1 MKYIVIL
8 GDGMSD
14 EPIEALGGR
23 TPLEAAS
30 TPVMDELAGKGE
42 LGMVQ
47 NVPAGMSPG
56 SEVANLS
63 VMGYDPLVDFTGR
76 SPLEALSIGVDME
89 PEDIVFRCNVV
100 TLTEEEPYEEKI
112 IVDHSSG
119 EISVLLNRDC
129 CKRLLFLE
137 RKFHPD

>member
-14 EPIEALGGR
+14 EPIAALGGR

-30 TPVMDELAGKGE
+30 TPVMDALASKGE

-47 NVPAGMSPG
+47 NVPQGMSPG

-63 VMGYDPLVDFTGR
+63 VLGYDPLVDFTGR
-76 SPLEALSIGVDME
+76 
-89 PEDIVFRCNVV
+89 
-100 TLTEEEPYEEKI
+100 
-112 IVDHSSG
+112 
-119 EISVLLNRDC
+119 
-129 CKRLLFLE
+129 
-137 RKFHPD
+137 